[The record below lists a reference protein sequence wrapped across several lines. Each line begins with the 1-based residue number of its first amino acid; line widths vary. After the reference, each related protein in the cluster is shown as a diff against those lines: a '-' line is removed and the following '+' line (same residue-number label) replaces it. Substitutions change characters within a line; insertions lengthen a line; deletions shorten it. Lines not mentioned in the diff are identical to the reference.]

1 MKWRRSRFGLPLSAS
16 RCAPRRPT
24 LSGPSPAT
32 AAARRHPGPSGARTA
47 PSVPQPHT
55 VSELSPGRRPPPPPP
70 PQRVSLRLTLSC
82 SRSSSFSASER
93 VLFITHP
100 EALEPPL
107 PAPPTT
113 TTPAVS
119 RHFATLELMPA
130 TGPRGPTAVPIHP
143 PSLRRRLCRAMLH
156 VQCRLTGHTHTGIP
170 ARTALTC
177 PPPLSS
183 GAPFPRAVRVPQLT
197 SSPAAKEHDD
207 GPWHVM
213 CRRWR

>member
-24 LSGPSPAT
+24 LSGPSPAA

-55 VSELSPGRRPPPPPP
+55 VSELSPVRQSPPPS
-70 PQRVSLRLTLSC
+70 VSLSHSLSLALAHPPSQQVSESC
-82 SRSSSFSASER
+82 SSRIQRHSN
-93 VLFITHP
+93 
-100 EALEPPL
+100 PPL

-177 PPPLSS
+177 PPPVSS